1 MNLELQK
8 IYHGFKVLRREE
20 LEEVASTGYVLEHV
34 RSGAR
39 LVYLA
44 NGDDN
49 KVFTIGFRTPPADD
63 TGIAHIMEHSTL
75 CGSRKYRLKEPF
87 VELVKGSLN
96 TFLNAMTYPDK
107 TVYPIASR
115 NAKDF
120 ANLMD
125 VYLDAVFYPLI
136 YENKYTLKQEGWHY
150 ELSGPE
156 DRLAYNG
163 VVYNEMKGVYS
174 APDALLTYCGSKVL
188 FPDTPYRFESG
199 GLPEAI
205 PNLTQAAFEKFHQT
219 YYSPENSYIY
229 LYGDLDIEANL
240 AHLDSYLQAFTKTGQ
255 VHSEIPLQPM
265 SEFTVEVNETYPVA
279 AGEDTHAKTFLEL
292 QVVVGESTDVKTT
305 TALKLLKSVL
315 LDTESAPLR
324 RALLDAGVGKDISG
338 NFEASLRQPIL
349 SVRASGSEPE
359 LREKFVQVLYRT
371 LQKLTREGLDKELL
385 EAALNYQEFKLRE
398 ADFGLYPKGL
408 IYGLSMFDIWIYGGD
423 PLASFKYNELFK
435 ELRAALKTRYFENLI
450 ETYLMDNSHKALLVL
465 KPEPGKEE
473 RAQKDEAQR
482 LARLQQTFTREQLQT
497 FAAECQELHARQ
509 GKLDSAEA
517 LASIPLLSRQD
528 IRREVEQVP
537 SEKEKLA
544 GGSLY
549 FVPLPTNKITYLNW
563 YFDVTGMEPQLLPYC
578 NLLCDVL
585 GRLDTE
591 PYKYADLSKYTSMY
605 TGGITFNFS
614 AVPAPT
620 DCNRYQLEFE
630 VHAKALTAQV
640 PKLFRLLEAI
650 ALKTSFTDKAR
661 LQELVGT
668 LLTDW
673 DNNFFSRGQ
682 EVAKTRLGAYF
693 SASARV
699 DEQDY
704 LSYYQFL
711 KDLNAHFE
719 ERASQVLQ
727 TLRDLTG
734 QLFNKTECLMTYA
747 CESEAR
753 SQVYQQIVDFN
764 GSLGESKY
772 AGKPAVILAAPGRN
786 EGIETPGKVQYV
798 TAGGNFREHGQEY
811 TGAMLVLATMLR
823 YEYLWTKI
831 RIQGGAYGANAL
843 FSRSGEMYFT
853 TYRDPQLT
861 ASLDAFQGLP
871 AWLRNLKLTE
881 RELTKYVIGTISGLD
896 TPLPVSYKTVR
907 VAMQELGEGVT
918 VAQRQKTR
926 DEILDVQL
934 ADLQALAAPIA
945 KVLADNYLCV
955 VGGKQPIEAAG
966 NIFTKTFSV

>member
-1 MNLELQK
+1 MILEIQK
-8 IYHGFKVLRREE
+8 NYHGFKVLRKEYI
-20 LEEVASTGYVLEHV
+20 EEVASTGYVMEHV
-34 RSGAR
+34 KSGAR

-44 NGDDN
+44 NTDDN

-115 NAKDF
+115 NDKDF

-150 ELSGPE
+150 ELAKPE
-156 DRLAYNG
+156 DQLAYNG

-174 APDALLTYCGSKVL
+174 APDALLTYCGSKAL

-205 PNLTQAAFEKFHQT
+205 PELTQAAFEKFHQT
-219 YYSPENSYIY
+219 YYSPENAYIY
-229 LYGDLDIEANL
+229 LYGNLDIDANL
-240 AHLDSYLQAFTKTGQ
+240 EHLDLYLQDFNKTGR

-265 SEFTVEVNETYPVA
+265 SEFTTEINETYPIA
-279 AGEDTHAKTFLEL
+279 EGEDTKSKTFLEL
-292 QVVVGESTDVKTT
+292 QVVVGESTDLKTT
-305 TALKLLKSVL
+305 TALRLLKSVL

-338 NFEASLRQPIL
+338 NFEGSLRQPVL
-349 SVRASGSEPE
+349 SIRASGSEPE
-359 LREKFVQVLYRT
+359 LREKFVQVLYQT
-371 LQKLTREGLDKELL
+371 LQKLTRDGVDKELL

-408 IYGLSMFDIWIYGGD
+408 IYGLSMFDVWIYGAN
-423 PLASFKYNELFK
+423 PLESFKYNELFK
-435 ELRAALKTRYFENLI
+435 DLRTKLKTHYFENLI

-473 RAQKDEAQR
+473 RAQKAEAE
-482 LARLQQTFTREQLQT
+482 RLQVLQKTFS
-497 FAAECQELHARQ
+497 AAELQNFIRECKELHARQ
-509 GKLDSAEA
+509 GEVDSAEE

-528 IRREVEQVP
+528 IRREVEQIP
-537 SEKEKLA
+537 FEKETVQ

-563 YFDVTGMEPQLLPYC
+563 YFDVSGLNPKLLTCC

-585 GRLDTE
+585 GRLDTDE
-591 PYKYADLSKYTSMY
+591 YTYADLSKLINMY
-605 TGGITFNFS
+605 TGGITYNFA
-614 AVPAPT
+614 AVPSPT
-620 DCNRYQLEFE
+620 DCNRYQLVFE

-640 PKLFRLLEAI
+640 PKLFRLLKAI
-650 ALKTSFTDKAR
+650 AIHTHFDDIGRFK
-661 LQELVGT
+661 ELVGA

-682 EVAKTRLGAYF
+682 EVAKARLGSYF

-699 DEQDY
+699 DEKNY

-711 KDLNAHFE
+711 KKLNAEFDIM
-719 ERASQVLQ
+719 APQVLEH
-727 TLRDLTG
+727 LRQLTG
-734 QLFNKTECLMTYA
+734 VLFNKTLYLATYA
-747 CESEAR
+747 CEKEAHAKVR
-753 SQVYQQIVDFN
+753 EQLLTFTD
-764 GSLGESKY
+764 SLAASVL
-772 AGKPAVILAAPGRN
+772 AGKPTISFAASGRN

-798 TAGGNFREHGQEY
+798 TAGGNFRAHGQEY

-831 RIQGGAYGANAL
+831 RIQGGAYGAGAN

-853 TYRDPQLT
+853 TYRDPQLKS
-861 ASLDAFQGLP
+861 SLEAFKGLP
-871 AWLRNLKLTE
+871 EWLKNINLTE

-896 TPLPVSYKTVR
+896 TPLPVSYKTIR
-907 VAMQELGEGVT
+907 VAMQELGEGVST
-918 VAQRQKTR
+918 AQRQKTR
-926 DEILDVQL
+926 DEILDIKL
-934 ADLQALAAPIA
+934 ADLQALAVPIA
-945 KVLADNYLCV
+945 KVLDDNYVCV
-955 VGGKQPIEAAG
+955 VGGKQPIEDAG
-966 NIFTKTFSV
+966 KIFEKTFSV

>member
-1 MNLELQK
+1 MKLETQK
-8 IYHGFKVLRREE
+8 VYHGFKVLRQEYI
-20 LEEVASTGYVLEHV
+20 EEVASTGYVLEHLQ
-34 RSGAR
+34 SGAR

-44 NGDDN
+44 NSDDN

-115 NAKDF
+115 NDKDF
-120 ANLMD
+120 SNLMD

-136 YENKYTLKQEGWHY
+136 YENKFTLKQEGWHY
-150 ELSGPE
+150 ELAKPE
-156 DRLAYNG
+156 DRLTYNG

-174 APDALLTYCGSKVL
+174 APDALLTYYGSKVL

-205 PNLTQAAFEKFHQT
+205 PGLTQDAFEKFHQT
-219 YYSPENSYIY
+219 YYSPENAYIY
-229 LYGDLDIEANL
+229 LYGDLDIEVNL
-240 AHLDSYLQAFTKTGQ
+240 EHLDSYLKAFTRTGK

-265 SEFTVEVNETYPVA
+265 SEFTVEVNKTYPVA
-279 AGEDTHAKTFLEL
+279 EGEATAAKTFLEL
-292 QVVVGESTDVKTT
+292 QIVAGESTDFKTT

-315 LDTESAPLR
+315 LETESAPLR
-324 RALLDAGVGKDISG
+324 RALLDAGVGKDVSG
-338 NFEASLRQPIL
+338 NFEGSLRQPIF
-349 SVRASGSEPE
+349 SIRASGSEPE

-371 LQKLTREGLDKELL
+371 LQKLSREGLDKELL

-408 IYGLSMFDIWIYGGD
+408 IYGLSMFDVWIYGAD

-435 ELRAALKTRYFENLI
+435 ELRADLKTRYFENLI

-473 RAQKDEAQR
+473 RAQKAETER
-482 LARLQQTFTREQLQT
+482 LAKLQQTFSHEQLQN
-497 FAAECQELHARQ
+497 FATECAELHARQ
-509 GKLDSAEA
+509 GRQDSAAA
-517 LASIPLLSRQD
+517 LASIPLLDRTD
-528 IRREVEQVP
+528 IRREVEQIP
-537 SEKEKLA
+537 REKENVP
-544 GGSLY
+544 GGTLFY
-549 FVPLPTNKITYLNW
+549 VPLPTNKITYLNW
-563 YFDVTGMEPQLLPYC
+563 YFDVTGLDPQLLPYC
-578 NLLCDVL
+578 NLFCDIL

-591 PYKYADLSKYTSMY
+591 PYKYAQLSKYINMY

-620 DCNRYQLEFE
+620 DCNRYQLVFE
-630 VHAKALTAQV
+630 VHAKALTSKV
-640 PKLFRLLEAI
+640 PKLFKLL
-650 ALKTSFTDKAR
+650 KAMAVHTCFEDLAR
-661 LQELVGT
+661 FKELVGAS
-668 LLTDW
+668 LTDW

-682 EVAKTRLGAYF
+682 EVAKARLGSYF

-711 KDLNAHFE
+711 KDLNAHFDQKVP
-719 ERASQVLQ
+719 QVLKELQ
-727 TLRDLTG
+727 QLASV
-734 QLFNKTECLMTYA
+734 LFNKTKFLITYA
-747 CESEAR
+747 CEQEEQQQMQKQIREFMEGLSET
-753 SQVYQQIVDFN
+753 SI
-764 GSLGESKY
+764 
-772 AGKPAVILAAPGRN
+772 AGKAAVTFAPPGRN

-831 RIQGGAYGANAL
+831 RIQGGAYGAGAS
-843 FSRSGEMYFT
+843 FSRTGEMFFT

-861 ASLDAFQGLP
+861 ASLEAFKGLP
-871 AWLRNLKLTE
+871 AWLKHIQLTE

-907 VAMQELGEGVT
+907 VAMQELGEGIT
-918 VAQRQKTR
+918 TAQRQQTR
-926 DEILDVQL
+926 DEVLDIKL
-934 ADLQALAAPIA
+934 SDLIALAEPIA
-945 KVLADNYLCV
+945 QVLADNYVCV

-966 NIFTKTFSV
+966 KIFAKTFSV